1 MASIDDLN
9 AQVAVLTSQVNSL
22 LTAVNVQKSYIDVA
36 SAIAVSGITGSSGS
50 TLPAAGKSPVGNAIG
65 LFSGAWIDPAT
76 LVVSSI
82 NGGPLPNGRFG
93 GIGISGQLTTG
104 RSGTFDSGSL
114 ASMASA
120 ADAGSVEL
128 SVGSTS
134 GFETG
139 ISLTGNFATNYKGA
153 IRFLTASKESA
164 RIDASGN
171 FGIGTSAPTYK
182 LQVASNGFP
191 GLGLYRDV
199 DVSSVGAAGQSFEI
213 GARVGTTFVPGAA
226 IIGQVDSPAGATGG
240 LQFQVRNGN
249 VLLEVARFDYNGGLL
264 VGCKSTPNATNPG
277 FGINV
282 SDGNGDTA
290 IVCSGGD
297 VGGNR
302 QIAFYNPNG
311 MVGSV
316 TTSGSSTNFL
326 TSSDYRLKNSILPM
340 TGALNKVALL
350 KPCTYKWNADDSDGQ
365 GFIAHE
371 LAEVEAGCVTGE
383 KDEVD
388 AEGKPKYQGIDTSF
402 LVATLTAAIQEQQA
416 MIQAMASRITSLEH
430 K

>member
-50 TLPAAGKSPVGNAIG
+50 TLPAAGKSPVGNDIG

-171 FGIGTSAPTYK
+171 FI
-182 LQVASNGFP
+182 
-191 GLGLYRDV
+191 
-199 DVSSVGAAGQSFEI
+199 
-213 GARVGTTFVPGAA
+213 VGTTFGNSAQGN
-226 IIGQVDSPAGATGG
+226 IDIGNSSGG
-240 LQFQVRNGN
+240 L
-249 VLLEVARFDYNGGLL
+249 
-264 VGCKSTPNATNPG
+264 STTTLHLGYSA
-277 FGINV
+277 V
-282 SDGNGDTA
+282 SYYG
-290 IVCSGGD
+290 
-297 VGGNR
+297 
-302 QIAFYNPNG
+302 
-311 MVGSV
+311 
-316 TTSGSSTNFL
+316 
-326 TSSDYRLKNSILPM
+326 
-340 TGALNKVALL
+340 
-350 KPCTYKWNADDSDGQ
+350 
-365 GFIAHE
+365 
-371 LAEVEAGCVTGE
+371 
-383 KDEVD
+383 
-388 AEGKPKYQGIDTSF
+388 
-402 LVATLTAAIQEQQA
+402 
-416 MIQAMASRITSLEH
+416 SRIVNVNTPKEALI
-430 K
+430 